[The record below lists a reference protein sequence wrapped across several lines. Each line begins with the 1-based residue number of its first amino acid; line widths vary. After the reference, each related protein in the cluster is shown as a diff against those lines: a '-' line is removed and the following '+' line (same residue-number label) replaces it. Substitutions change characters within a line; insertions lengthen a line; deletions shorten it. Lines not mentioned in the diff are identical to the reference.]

1 MISKTHDLKQIKPQ
15 LNKHNIFQRKRNTKT
30 RNAKNHKPT
39 TNTTQKK
46 TTILEHTI
54 RQSNRNK
61 RHLNKH
67 TVLNAYKTI
76 PLTKHSN
83 IDKYN
88 IKNILLRSSI
98 LKIKIRTNIKT
109 RNTKNSKH
117 NTKQK
122 QYKETALE
130 TIMRQTQ

>member
-1 MISKTHDLKQIKPQ
+1 MLK
-15 LNKHNIFQRKRNTKT
+15 
-30 RNAKNHKPT
+30 T
-39 TNTTQKK
+39 TNQQQTQHKK
-46 TTILEHTI
+46 PTILEHTI

-88 IKNILLRSSI
+88 IKKHITQKLNTQNQN
-98 LKIKIRTNIKT
+98 TN
-109 RNTKNSKH
+109 KH
-117 NTKQK
+117 
-122 QYKETALE
+122 
-130 TIMRQTQ
+130 